1 MKTITILSFFV
12 LLTSISFGQT
22 KNADNY
28 LTFYE
33 ESNTAKYF
41 KMGNSAYL
49 DYYLADKVKF
59 GDHEYYAR
67 IRKYSW
73 GKTDTSYF
81 REDDQNYLHFDLK
94 TNSES
99 VVLPKQVELGQKWF
113 EADSSWSYEIIGID
127 EKLETPA
134 KKYKGLIVVECVQ
147 LTGRDKLKSKV
158 YHMYYAEGLGM
169 VGSVNNG
176 QLTSYLSE
184 VKKGAKEG
192 EKIGN

>member
-1 MKTITILSFFV
+1 MKTIKILSIFLF
-12 LLTSISFGQT
+12 LTNISFGQT

-41 KMGNSAYL
+41 KMGNSTYL
-49 DYYLADKVKF
+49 DYFLKVKVKF
-59 GDHEYYAR
+59 GDNEYYAR

-81 REDDQNYLHFDLK
+81 REGEKNYFHFDPK

-99 VVLPKQVELGQKWF
+99 VVLPKQIKLGQKWF

-127 EKLETPA
+127 EKLETPL
-134 KKYKGLIVVECVQ
+134 KKYKGLIVIECIQ
-147 LTGRDKLKSKV
+147 LTSRDKLKSKV
-158 YHMYYAEGLGM
+158 YHLYYAEGLGM
-169 VGSVNNG
+169 IGSVNNG
-176 QLTSYLSE
+176 QLTSYLAE
-184 VKKGAKEG
+184 LKVNAKGG
-192 EKIGN
+192 EK